1 MSEFKE
7 IGKALG
13 ILKKDLLGPVEEILK
28 PAQELFSIFTK
39 PLEDALRDIIGEVV
53 YRQLTTFGEAHE
65 LDSNV
70 DPAKLLETIKRQLR
84 V

>member
-13 ILKKDLLGPVEEILK
+13 VLKKDLLGPVEEILK

-39 PLEDALRDIIGEVV
+39 PLEDALRDTIGEVV
-53 YRQLTTFGEAHE
+53 YRQLTTFGEAHK

-70 DPAKLLETIKRQLR
+70 DPAKLLETVKRQLR